1 MITLCRIFIFC
12 MLICNISSAQNKE
25 RLIITSD
32 IHNFWAAYDKLKD
45 CSTKSDS
52 IHTIQTMYL
61 DKASQGLKLFIKAR
75 NFSAER
81 YVDLLSKVPR
91 FWSSIRSN
99 TLQLEAYAEK
109 INAIFDQYEA
119 AYPGFKR
126 PNVCFAIGQ
135 LSTGGTV
142 KKDWLLI
149 GSEIAC
155 ADSTTDKSELGT
167 WLRSVMQDQN
177 NVLELIAHEAVHA
190 QQKMGF
196 GTIWGYFNHRLLTF
210 TILEGGADFVAKNIA
225 GITINQPIHGYGKEN
240 ESTLWQEFSS
250 IMYKNDLSQ
259 WLYNGSRSK
268 DRPADLGY
276 YIGYKICESYY
287 NQAADKKKALK
298 DIIEVSNYRRFYK
311 KSKYPINKGH

>member
-1 MITLCRIFIFC
+1 MKPHHI
-12 MLICNISSAQNKE
+12 LIYFLIISCSLNAQNNKA
-25 RLIITSD
+25 LIITSD
-32 IHNFWAAYDKLKD
+32 IHNFWAAYAQLKD
-45 CSTKSDS
+45 CKTRADS
-52 IHTIQTMYL
+52 IRVIQTEYL
-61 DKASQGLKLFIKAR
+61 DKASTGLKLFIKAR

-81 YVDLLSKVPR
+81 YVDLLSKVPK

-99 TLQLEAYAEK
+99 TMNLEAYAEQ

-119 AYPGFKR
+119 AYPNFKR

-142 KKDWLLI
+142 KKGWLLI

-155 ADSTTDKSELGT
+155 ADSTTDKSELGS
-167 WLRSVMQDQN
+167 WLRSVMQEKN
-177 NVLELIAHEAVHA
+177 HVLELIAHETVHA
-190 QQKMGF
+190 QQKMGL

-210 TILEGGADFVAKNIA
+210 TLLEGAADFVAKNVA
-225 GITINQPIHGYGKEN
+225 GMTINQPIHAYGKVHE
-240 ESTLWQEFSS
+240 EDLWQEFSK

-259 WLYNGSRSK
+259 WLYNGSKSK

-287 NQAADKKKALK
+287 HQAADKKKALR
-298 DIIEVSNYRRFYK
+298 DIIEVSSYRNFYK
-311 KSKYPINKGH
+311 KSKYPARKSY